1 MDDVTSTV
9 CEKTGTRGDGRDP
22 LANWPRPPAGGWT
35 ADDLDRLPDEGPNGE
50 PDFFK
55 HVELVDGALVFMS
68 PQKRFH
74 ESVIYGLRT
83 ALNSQA
89 PHHLKAVTQMDLVL
103 GEKQRPCPD
112 VVVID
117 AEAAKDRS
125 RTSYKPDEVHL
136 VIEVVSP
143 ESRFRD
149 REVKPKLYAEAGIPH
164 FWLVEDKGGDPV
176 IHVYQL
182 DPVTRS
188 YMVTGI
194 HHDRLKTGEPF
205 DIDLVLTCLPD

>member
-1 MDDVTSTV
+1 MTNTLSKQRD
-9 CEKTGTRGDGRDP
+9 TRREGGDLIAG
-22 LANWPRPPAGGWT
+22 WPSPPAGGWT

-55 HVELVDGALVFMS
+55 HVELVNGELVFMS

-83 ALNSQA
+83 ALNAQA
-89 PHHLKAVTQMDLVL
+89 PHHLKAVTQMDLLL
-103 GEKQRPCPD
+103 GKKQRPCPD
-112 VVVID
+112 VVIVD

-125 RTSYKPDEVHL
+125 RTAYTPDETHL

-149 REVKPKLYAEAGIPH
+149 HEVKPKLYAETGIPN

-182 DPVTRS
+182 DPVNHL
-188 YMVTGI
+188 YLITGI